1 MRGGAGGGFWGWGG
15 GDGDDTVVPPVV
27 LDAPPSARRL
37 GGGPSDAKEV
47 MEHRFFAPINWQDV
61 VQKKVGR
68 GRGGGTGGA
77 RHAAGEPISPWSPLA
92 GPAVQAPGDVR
103 DRHAVFR

>member
-1 MRGGAGGGFWGWGG
+1 MMDRG
-15 GDGDDTVVPPVV
+15 TVALPAVP
-27 LDAPPSARRL
+27 DACLCAHRL
-37 GGGPSDAKEV
+37 GGGPNDAKEV

-68 GRGGGTGGA
+68 EGSTLRGEGAGRCLA
-77 RHAAGEPISPWSPLA
+77 RCQRANFSGSPSA
-92 GPAVQAPGDVR
+92 GPAVQAPSDVR